1 MKSRNVVSN
10 FAGNARGKKKR
21 EARQQLLHAMNAAK
35 KAISSLSKEEQVKT
49 TYIAREDCDFG
60 YSSSNDDDDDD
71 DQSLE
76 EETNL
81 CLMAGLGN
89 INMSDG
95 EKKEKGTQERKVPL
109 LKLFSFADLYDCV
122 LMGVGSVGACVH
134 GASVPV
140 FFVFFGKIIN
150 VIGLAYLFPKEAS
163 HEVAKVACWMHT
175 GERQAAKMRMAYLR
189 SMLNQD
195 ISLFDTEASTG
206 EVISSITTDIIVVQD
221 ALSEKVG
228 NFMHYI
234 SRFIAGFTIGFV
246 RVWQIS
252 LVTLAI
258 VPLIAIAGGLYAYVT
273 IGLIGKVRKAYV
285 RAGEIA
291 EEVIGNVR
299 TVQAFA
305 GEERAVRSYKAALMN
320 TYKHGRK
327 AGLAK
332 GLGLGS
338 MHCVL
343 FLSWA
348 LLVWFNSIVVHK
360 NIANGGD
367 AFTTMLNVVIS
378 GLSLGQAAPDI
389 SAFIR
394 AKASAYPIFEMIER
408 DTMNK
413 VSLGNGQKLRKLEG
427 HIQFKDVCFSYP
439 SRPDVVIFN
448 NFCLEIPPGKIL
460 ALVGGSGSGKSTVI
474 SLIERFYEPLSGEIL
489 LDGNTIREL
498 DLKWLRQQ
506 IGLVNQEPALFATSI
521 RENILY
527 GKDDATLEEINQAVM
542 LSDAQSFINNLPDGL
557 DTQVG
562 ERGIQLSGGQ
572 KQRIAISRAIVK
584 NPSILLL
591 DEATSALDAESE
603 KSVQEALD
611 RVMVGR
617 TTVIV
622 AHRLSTI
629 RNADMIVVIE
639 EGKVVEIGNH
649 EELISNPNNV
659 YASLVQIQETA
670 FSQGHLSVDPYLG
683 GSSRRLGESSSR
695 TTSFRGSFRSD
706 KESTS
711 RAFGD
716 GVESVGS
723 SRHVSVKRLYSMIGP
738 DWPYGVFGTFG
749 AFIAGA
755 QMPLFAL
762 GISHALISYYMD
774 WDTTRHEVKKIA
786 FLFCGAAVLTITAH
800 AIEHL
805 SFGIMGE
812 RLTLRAREKMFSGNC
827 DILIEFMTRPSI
839 FVLTDATF
847 LRTIIVDRSTILLQN
862 VGLVVAAF
870 IIAFM
875 LNWRITLV
883 VLATYPLII
892 SGHISEKLFMQ
903 GFGGN
908 LSKAYLK
915 ANMLAGEA
923 VSNIRTVAAFCAEQ
937 KVLDLYANELVEP
950 SKRSFN
956 RGQIAGIFYGISQ
969 YGSVLMEK
977 ELSSFK
983 SIMKSFMVLIV
994 TALAMGETLALA
1006 PDILKGNQ
1014 MVASIFEV
1022 MDRKTGI
1029 LGDVGEE
1036 LKTVEGTIELKRIR
1050 FNYPSRPD
1058 VVIFNDF
1065 NLIVPAGKNI
1075 ALVGHSGCGKSSVI
1089 SLILRFYDPTSGK
1102 VMIDR
1107 KDIKKL
1113 NLKSLRK
1120 HIGLVQQEPAL
1131 FATSIYENI
1140 LYGKEGA
1147 SEAEVIE
1154 AAKLANA
1161 HSFISALPEGYS
1173 TKVGER
1179 GVQLSGGQKQRVA
1192 IARAVLKNPEILL
1205 LDEATSALDLE
1216 SERVV
1221 QQALDKLMQNRTTV
1235 IVAHRLSTIKNA
1247 DQIAVLEDGKII
1259 QRGIHARLVE
1269 ITDGAYYKLV
1279 SLQQQ
1284 EQHVQEHFD

>member
-1 MKSRNVVSN
+1 
-10 FAGNARGKKKR
+10 
-21 EARQQLLHAMNAAK
+21 
-35 KAISSLSKEEQVKT
+35 
-49 TYIAREDCDFG
+49 
-60 YSSSNDDDDDD
+60 
-71 DQSLE
+71 
-76 EETNL
+76 
-81 CLMAGLGN
+81 
-89 INMSDG
+89 MSDRG
-95 EKKEKGTQERKVPL
+95 TFSGDSAIESKSKKEHKVSL
-109 LKLFSFADLYDCV
+109 LKLFSFADFYDYV
-122 LMGVGSVGACVH
+122 LMAVGSVGACVH

-140 FFVFFGKIIN
+140 FFIFFGKLIN

-163 HEVAKVACWMHT
+163 HKVAKYSLDFVYLSIAILFSSWTEVACWMHT
-175 GERQAAKMRMAYLR
+175 GERQAAKMRMAYLK

-206 EVISSITTDIIVVQD
+206 EVISAITSDIIIVQD

-234 SRFIAGFTIGFV
+234 SRFIAGFVIGFV

-252 LVTLAI
+252 LVTLSI
-258 VPLIAIAGGLYAYVT
+258 VPLIALAGGLYAYVT
-273 IGLIGKVRKAYV
+273 IGLIAKVRKAYV

-305 GEERAVRSYKAALMN
+305 GEERAVRSYKAALMK
-320 TYKHGRK
+320 TYVNGRK

-348 LLVWFNSIVVHK
+348 LLVWFTSIVVHK
-360 NIANGGD
+360 NIANGGES
-367 AFTTMLNVVIS
+367 FTTMLNVVIA

-394 AKASAYPIFEMIER
+394 AKAAAYPIFEMIER
-408 DTMNK
+408 DT
-413 VSLGNGQKLRKLEG
+413 VSKSSSKTGRKLGKLEG
-427 HIQFKDVCFSYP
+427 HIQFKNVCFSYP
-439 SRPDVVIFN
+439 SRPDVAIFN
-448 NFCLEIPPGKIL
+448 NLCLDIPSGKIV

-474 SLIERFYEPLSGEIL
+474 SLIERFYEPLSGQIL
-489 LDGNTIREL
+489 LDRNEIREL

-521 RENILY
+521 KENILY
-527 GKDDATLEEINQAVM
+527 GKDDATLEELKRAVK
-542 LSDAQSFINNLPDGL
+542 LSDAQSFVNNLPERL
-557 DTQVG
+557 ETQVG

-617 TTVIV
+617 TTVVV

-629 RNADMIVVIE
+629 RNADVIAVVQGGKIVE
-639 EGKVVEIGNH
+639 TGNH
-649 EELISNPNNV
+649 EELMSNPTSV
-659 YASLVQIQETA
+659 YASLVQLQEA
-670 FSQGHLSVDPYLG
+670 ASVQRLPSIGPSLG
-683 GSSRRLGESSSR
+683 RQPSITYSRELSR
-695 TTSFRGSFRSD
+695 TTTSLGGSFRSD
-706 KESTS
+706 KEAGRVCADEPENASKK
-711 RAFGD
+711 
-716 GVESVGS
+716 
-723 SRHVSVKRLYSMIGP
+723 RHVSAARLYSMVGP
-738 DWPYGVFGTFG
+738 DWFYGVFGTLC
-749 AFIAGA
+749 AFVAGA

-762 GISHALISYYMD
+762 GISHALVSYYMD
-774 WDTTRHEVKKIA
+774 WDTTCREVKKIA
-786 FLFCGAAVLTITAH
+786 FLFCGAAVITITVH

-812 RLTLRAREKMFSGNC
+812 RLTLRVREMMFSA
-827 DILIEFMTRPSI
+827 ILKNEIGWFDDTNNTSSMLSSQLE
-839 FVLTDATF
+839 TDATL
-847 LRTIIVDRSTILLQN
+847 LRTIVVDRSTILLQN
-862 VGLVVAAF
+862 IGLVVASF
-870 IIAFM
+870 IIAFI

-883 VLATYPLII
+883 VIATYPLII
-892 SGHISEKLFMQ
+892 SGHISEKLFMK
-903 GFGGN
+903 GYGGN

-923 VSNIRTVAAFCAEQ
+923 VSNIRTVAAFCSEE
-937 KVLDLYANELVEP
+937 KVLDLYANELVDP
-950 SKRSFN
+950 SKRSFQ

-969 YGSVLMEK
+969 FFIFSSYGLALWYGSVLMEK
-977 ELSSFK
+977 ELASFK

-1006 PDILKGNQ
+1006 PDLLKGNQ
-1014 MVASIFEV
+1014 MVASVFEV
-1022 MDRKTGI
+1022 MDRKSGI
-1029 LGDVGEE
+1029 TGDVGEE
-1036 LKTVEGTIELKRIR
+1036 LKTVEGTIELKRIN
-1050 FNYPSRPD
+1050 FSYPSRPD
-1058 VVIFNDF
+1058 VIIFKDF
-1065 NLIVPAGKNI
+1065 NLRVPAGKSV
-1075 ALVGHSGCGKSSVI
+1075 ALVGQSGSGKSSVI
-1089 SLILRFYDPTSGK
+1089 SLILRFYDPTSGR
-1102 VMIDR
+1102 VLIDG
-1107 KDIKKL
+1107 KDITRL

-1147 SEAEVIE
+1147 SDSEVIE

-1161 HSFISALPEGYS
+1161 HSFISGLPEGYS

-1179 GVQLSGGQKQRVA
+1179 GVQLSGGQRQRVA

-1205 LDEATSALDLE
+1205 LDEATSALDVE

-1221 QQALDKLMQNRTTV
+1221 QQALDRLMQNRTT
-1235 IVAHRLSTIKNA
+1235 IMVAHRLSTIRNA
-1247 DQIAVLEDGKII
+1247 DQISVLQDGKII
-1259 QRGIHARLVE
+1259 EQGTHSSLIE
-1269 ITDGAYYKLV
+1269 NKNGAYYKLV
-1279 SLQQQ
+1279 NLQQQ
-1284 EQHVQEHFD
+1284 HHQL